1 MRDFVP
7 PIIAL
12 TMGLALSVLTVKA
25 SVRAVDAFVPQ
36 AVHASADWADKIEAT
51 DTSFPFAS
59 PEQVA
64 ELAKATAVP
73 TYEVKEIAPEDRY
86 SSDTPAT
93 EIAYRS
99 SYHYYGHLGPHYGRM
114 LAEP

>member
-1 MRDFVP
+1 MRDLVP

-12 TMGLALSVLTVKA
+12 TMGLVLSVLTVKA
-25 SVRAVDAFVPQ
+25 SVSAVDALVPQ
-36 AVHASADWADKIEAT
+36 AVHASADWADKVEAT

-64 ELAKATAVP
+64 ELAATQANL
-73 TYEVKEIAPEDRY
+73 TYDAADNSPDDRY

-93 EIAYRS
+93 EIAYKS